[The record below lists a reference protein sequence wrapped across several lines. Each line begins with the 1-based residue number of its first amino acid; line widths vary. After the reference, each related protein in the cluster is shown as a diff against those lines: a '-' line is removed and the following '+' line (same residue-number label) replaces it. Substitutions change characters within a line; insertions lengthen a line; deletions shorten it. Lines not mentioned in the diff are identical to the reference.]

1 MQILDQR
8 QIERKVRRL
17 ALQILENNLDA
28 KQLYIGGINRN
39 GQRFAQMIITEIHQQ
54 SSLRIENFHISLSPA
69 APLSKGVVY
78 DIEADQ
84 LEGQNVLII
93 DDVANTGRTLFYAC
107 KPLMNV
113 VPNKIEVAVL
123 VDRKHKSFP
132 VFADYVG
139 LSLATTL
146 MNDIRVRFEEGEEH
160 VAYLL

>member
-28 KQLYIGGINRN
+28 KQLYVGGINKN
-39 GQRFAQMIITEIHQQ
+39 GQRFAQMIIDEIRNQ
-54 SSLRIENFHISLSPA
+54 SKLEIEHFHISLSPA
-69 APLSKGVVY
+69 APLSKGVTY
-78 DIEADQ
+78 DIDAER
-84 LEGQNVLII
+84 LNGQNVLIV

-107 KPLMNV
+107 KPLMEV
-113 VPNKIEVAVL
+113 VPHCIEVAVL

-146 MNDIRVRFEEGEEH
+146 MNDIRVRFEDGEEH
-160 VAYLL
+160 GAYLL

>member
-39 GQRFAQMIITEIHQQ
+39 GQRFAQMIIAEIHKQ
-54 SSLRIENFHISLSPA
+54 SSLQIENFHISLSPA

-78 DIEADQ
+78 DIEAGR

-146 MNDIRVRFEEGEEH
+146 MNDIRVRFEEGEEY